1 MDLFNTTARIIH
13 PIQVCTLY
21 PPYTN
26 SLGLWNRSDVKHLN
40 FSLPVVNVNFTIPMQ
55 RFTLPVLELEML
67 SIFIL
72 TQLSH
77 LFLRPLGL
85 PIFVAELLAGLCLG
99 DGGAG
104 VLIENYFKTLFHV
117 SPQEILGTLTLFS
130 YTMFIFLSG
139 VKMDLSIVLR
149 TGAKAFHTGALAM
162 VAPLLLG
169 AIAQFMLSYYW
180 KLNKQENLQLMF
192 VLTTYSMTSF
202 PVIAY
207 LLEDMKILN
216 SELGRLGLSASIISD
231 ILGVFLMAVSTLAR
245 ILDKSIGLAILDL
258 AAVTTFTLSVIYVA
272 RPAMLWMVRQ
282 TPEGRPVKPMYISI
296 IIMGVLVSALL
307 SHWYHMTLVFGP
319 MVLGLV
325 VPDGPPLGSTLV
337 KKFDPIVSGVL
348 MPMFV
353 TIGMLKANPFD
364 LSLVSNVSKANAVLV
379 FVIVFAKFLFS
390 LLPPILSRMP
400 LKDALAIALILSY
413 KGVVEMASY
422 GIARDS
428 KVIDSEVYTFAMA
441 VVFMTAIVV
450 PVLVRVLYDPMRKY
464 AGYQKRN
471 IMHST
476 ADSELRILTC
486 INRPDTTPAMI
497 NLLDVSCPTKETPIS
512 LYVLHLIELIG
523 RATPVFISHQLQ
535 KKTLSN
541 YSYSENVILSFTH
554 FQRENHGA
562 AFVNIFTS
570 ISPTDYMHEDI
581 CTLALDKL
589 TSLIILPF
597 HRKWTPDGSI
607 EFEDPTIRSVNC
619 SVMERSPCSVAILVD
634 RGHMESVES
643 VASRQASYRVAMI
656 FLGGSDDR
664 EALTFAKRMVKDSC
678 IKLSV
683 IHFVVSSEVASNGQ
697 KQKTHNWDK
706 VLDHEI
712 LKEVSQGAS
721 GDGDFLNMGY
731 MQEMVKD
738 GTQTAMILRSLVDDY
753 DFFIVGRRFS
763 LRTTHTSGLDEWSEF
778 HELGVVGDLLAS
790 TDVST
795 RASVL
800 VVQQQKTSS

>member
-1 MDLFNTTARIIH
+1 MDLFNTTTRTIH

-26 SLGLWNRSDVKHLN
+26 SLGLWNKSDVKHLN
-40 FSLPVVNVNFTIPMQ
+40 FSLPVVNVKFTLPMQ
-55 RFTLPVLELEML
+55 RFTMHVLELEML

-77 LFLRPLGL
+77 IFLRPLSL
-85 PIFVAELLAGLCLG
+85 PIFVAELL
-99 DGGAG
+99 
-104 VLIENYFKTLFHV
+104 NYFKTLFHV
-117 SPQEILGTLTLFS
+117 STQEIIGTLTLFS

-139 VKMDLSIVLR
+139 VKMDLSIVFR
-149 TGAKAFHTGALAM
+149 TSAKSFHTGALAI
-162 VAPLLLG
+162 VASLLLG
-169 AIAQFMLSYYW
+169 TILT
-180 KLNKQENLQLMF
+180 KQENLQLMF

-207 LLEDMKILN
+207 LLKDMKILN
-216 SELGRLGLSASIISD
+216 SDD

-245 ILDKSIGLAILDL
+245 VLDNSIGLAILDL
-258 AAVTTFTLSVIYVA
+258 AAVTTFTLIVIYVA
-272 RPAMLWMVRQ
+272 RPAMLWMIRQ
-282 TPEGRPVKPMYISI
+282 TPEGRPMKPMYISI
-296 IIMGVLVSALL
+296 IIMGVLMSALL

-319 MVLGLV
+319 MVLSLA

-337 KKFDPIVSGVL
+337 KKFDPMVSGVL

-353 TIGMLKANPFD
+353 TIGMIKANHFD
-364 LSLVSNVSKANAVLV
+364 LSLVSDVSKANVVLV
-379 FVIVFAKFLFS
+379 FVIFLFS
-390 LLPPILSRMP
+390 LLPPILSRIP
-400 LKDALAIALILSY
+400 LKDAWAIALIVSY
-413 KGVVEMASY
+413 KGVVEMVSY
-422 GIARDS
+422 IIARDS
-428 KVIDSEVYTFAMA
+428 KVYTFAMA
-441 VVFMTAIVV
+441 VVFMTTIVV

-471 IMHST
+471 IMHS
-476 ADSELRILTC
+476 AANFELRILTY
-486 INRPDTTPAMI
+486 INRPNTTPAMI
-497 NLLDVSCPTKETPIS
+497 NLLDVSCPTKENPIS

-562 AFVNIFTS
+562 AFVNVFTA
-570 ISPTDYMHEDI
+570 ISSTEYIHEDI

-597 HRKWTPDGSI
+597 HRKWTLDGSI
-607 EFEDPTIRSVNC
+607 ESKDPTIHSVNC
-619 SVMERSPCSVAILVD
+619 SVMERSPCFVAILVD

-643 VASRQASYRVAMI
+643 VASCQASYRVAMI

-664 EALTFAKRMVKDSC
+664 EALTFSKRMVKDSC

-683 IHFVVSSEVASNGQ
+683 IHFLVSTIASNGQ

-712 LKEVSQGAS
+712 LKEVSQGGN
-721 GDGDFLNMGY
+721 GDGDFLNVSY
-731 MQEMVKD
+731 MQEMVKN
-738 GTQTAMILRSLVDDY
+738 GTQTATMLRSLVDDY
-753 DFFIVGRRFS
+753 DLFIVGRRFS

-778 HELGVVGDLLAS
+778 PELGVVGDLLAS
-790 TDVST
+790 TDVFI

-800 VVQQQKTSS
+800 VVKQQNSSS